1 MLKARVIPSLMLK
14 GNRLVKTVKYDN
26 DLYIGDPLNAIRIF
40 NEKEVDELIILDI
53 LASTE
58 SKGPPIKLIREIA
71 SECFMPL
78 CYGGGIRSIEDISEI
93 LNAGVEKVAINT
105 HAIENPQ
112 FVKMAAEAFGSQSIV
127 ISLDVK
133 INKKGRYEVFTR
145 RGKQPTGLDTID
157 WVILMQE
164 MGAGE
169 IILNAIDRDGTLQGY
184 DIDLIRAVTSA
195 VSIPVIASGG
205 AGNLSH
211 LVEAIDYGG
220 ASAVAV
226 GSMFVLHGKH
236 RAVLISYPSP
246 QELGV
251 IGI

>member
-1 MLKARVIPSLMLK
+1 MLKARVIPSLLLK

-26 DLYIGDPLNAIRIF
+26 DLYVGDPLNAIRIF
-40 NEKEVDELIILDI
+40 NEKEVDELILLDI
-53 LASTE
+53 QATAE
-58 SKGPPIKLIREIA
+58 HKRPPIKLIREIA

-78 CYGGGIRSIEDISEI
+78 CYGGGIGSIEDINEI
-93 LNAGVEKVAINT
+93 LNAGVEKVAINAY
-105 HAIENPQ
+105 AIENPQ
-112 FVKMAAEAFGSQSIV
+112 FVKTAAEAFGSQSIV
-127 ISLDVK
+127 ISLDIK
-133 INKKGRYEVFTR
+133 INKKGNYEVFTR
-145 RGKQPTGLDTID
+145 RGKQPTGLEA
-157 WVILMQE
+157 VPFAILMQD

-169 IILNAIDRDGTLQGY
+169 IVINSIDRDGTLQGY
-184 DIDLIRAVTSA
+184 DIDLIRSVSSV

-211 LVEAIDYGG
+211 LVEAISDGG

-246 QELGV
+246 RELGV
-251 IGI
+251 IEI